1 MHRLYQRDKS
11 LPQPRQLLFYHS
23 NLDFGFLDEQGRYVF
38 LHDLFKH
45 DVCVIKDMYLC
56 VLITKRRNY
65 VSSRDENI

>member
-38 LHDLFKH
+38 
-45 DVCVIKDMYLC
+45 CMICSNMMY
-56 VLITKRRNY
+56 V
-65 VSSRDENI
+65 